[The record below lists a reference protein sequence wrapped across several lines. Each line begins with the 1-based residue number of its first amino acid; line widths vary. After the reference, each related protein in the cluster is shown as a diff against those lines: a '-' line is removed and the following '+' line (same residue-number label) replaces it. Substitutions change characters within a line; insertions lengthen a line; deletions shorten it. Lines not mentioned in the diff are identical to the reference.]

1 MKTVGVQFISICD
14 CDVKTLLIKLPTF
27 YEVCLK
33 YFADTSVANKWSAQ
47 NCPVIQIF
55 QKLIIWSNNKSIVS
69 MVSLST
75 TKD

>member
-33 YFADTSVANKWSAQ
+33 YFADTSVANQWSAQ
-47 NCPVIQIF
+47 KPSDPNLSKINY
-55 QKLIIWSNNKSIVS
+55 LIEQ
-69 MVSLST
+69 
-75 TKD
+75 